1 MIGKKLS
8 PILLEIEQT
17 LIEFECY
24 NGTKPEYTNEALRAA
39 TKIFMSVLMDKMF
52 DLQIKEKMTHKSAYE
67 MATVAGEELRRFVKI
82 YTDIDTYE
90 MYKIDKN

>member
-24 NGTKPEYTNEALRAA
+24 NGTQPEYTDEALRAA
-39 TKIFMSVLMDKMF
+39 TKIFFSILMDKMF
-52 DLQIKEKMTHKSAYE
+52 DLQLKEKISHKSACE
-67 MATVAGEELRRFVKI
+67 MATAAGEELRRFIKV
-82 YTDIDTYE
+82 YTDIDTLE
-90 MYKIDKN
+90 LFNSDKN